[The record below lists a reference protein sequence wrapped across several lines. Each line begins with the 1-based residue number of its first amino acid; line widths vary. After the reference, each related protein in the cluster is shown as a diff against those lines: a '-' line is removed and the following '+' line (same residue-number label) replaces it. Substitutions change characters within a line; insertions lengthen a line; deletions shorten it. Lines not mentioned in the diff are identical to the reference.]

1 MSTSS
6 RQSAGSTEM
15 RRRRDERSRQPDRR
29 PTLYGGSLRTLAIV
43 TVVMIGLALGLA
55 FFYAPEEATEGFLQR
70 IFYLHVPL
78 AIVCLAGFVA
88 AGAMAIMHLRTRDP
102 RWDLRSYVAIHMS
115 LIFGIGVLICG
126 SIWAKGSWGH
136 WWVWSEPTLVSFL
149 IIILLYAT
157 YQPLR
162 FSIEDPERQAR
173 YASVFAI
180 TAGAF
185 VPLNFIA
192 VRLSTAYLHPRVLGS
207 SKLPGPMAFTFLI
220 SLIAFALLYIT
231 LWRFEMTA
239 KHARWQ
245 LKALRRKLSG
255 EEIPARRR
263 SAEPELGASSGS
275 SSAPLGEPVLT
286 TPMIGRQAP

>member
-1 MSTSS
+1 VSTGS
-6 RQSAGSTEM
+6 RRPAGSTEIKQ
-15 RRRRDERSRQPDRR
+15 R
-29 PTLYGGSLRTLAIV
+29 LYGGSLPTLGIV
-43 TVVMIGLALGLA
+43 TVLMIGLSLGLT

-78 AIVCLAGFVA
+78 AIVCLCGFIA
-88 AGAMAIMHLRTRDP
+88 AAAMAIQHLRTRDP
-102 RWDLRSYVAIHMS
+102 AWDLRSYVAIHMS
-115 LIFGIGVLICG
+115 LIFGVGVLICG

-207 SKLPGPMAFTFLI
+207 SKLPGPMELTFLVA
-220 SLIAFALLYIT
+220 LIAFALLFIT
-231 LWRFEMTA
+231 LWRFEMTV

-245 LKALRRKLSG
+245 LRALRRKLSD
-255 EEIPARRR
+255 EEQPARRR
-263 SAEPELGASSGS
+263 SAQPELGA
-275 SSAPLGEPVLT
+275 PLGSPAGRVGEPALQAN
-286 TPMIGRQAP
+286 MIGRQAP